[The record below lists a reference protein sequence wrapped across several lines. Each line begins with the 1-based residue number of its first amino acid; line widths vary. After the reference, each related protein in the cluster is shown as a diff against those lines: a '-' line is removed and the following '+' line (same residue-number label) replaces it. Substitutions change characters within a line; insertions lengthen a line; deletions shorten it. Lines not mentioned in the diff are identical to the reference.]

1 VALFVSPGL
10 IITPTETYPQTYPLV
25 GWHNVVA
32 FGNITA
38 DSSPSA
44 TPVTNLAN
52 PNTDQAWASAST
64 AEQLVTISSLNDE
77 IDYLAVARH
86 NFGSAGIEISVE
98 TLSGE
103 PAAVWEEVIAATLVA
118 DDSPLMLQW
127 EAATVIGVRLRLVP
141 GATAPSAAVLYVG
154 KSLRMM
160 RGVQPGFTPI
170 RDGMDVTIR
179 NGRSEAGEFLG
190 AIITGEQLSTVA
202 DFRFL
207 DADWYLAE
215 MRDFVA
221 SANRGA
227 PFFWAWNPLD
237 YPDEVGFCWLSGV
250 ARPVK
255 SQLSGE
261 IDISLSMG
269 GLAL

>member
-1 VALFVSPGL
+1 MALFVSSAL
-10 IITPTETYPQTYPLV
+10 IITPSEVYPQTYPLI
-25 GWHNVVA
+25 GWQNLVR
-32 FGNITA
+32 FSNISTA
-38 DSSPSA
+38 SSPTA

-52 PNTDQAWASAST
+52 PNTDQVWASAST
-64 AEQLVTISSLNDE
+64 AEQLVTISSLDDE
-77 IDYLAVARH
+77 VDYLAVARH

-103 PAAVWEEVIAATLVA
+103 PGAVWEEVIAATLVA

-141 GATAPSAAVLYVG
+141 GATAPRAAVLYVG

-207 DADWYLAE
+207 DADWYLSD
-215 MRDFVA
+215 MRGFVA
-221 SANRGA
+221 AANRGA

-237 YPDEVGFCWLSGV
+237 YPDEVGFCWLSSI

-255 SQLSGE
+255 SQLTGE